1 MKKIVLNLIFGLLL
15 VSFSSKAQVPSYNQL
30 VSIVQAKL
38 PSLDVYNKI
47 VAINVWSASNAA
59 SRETNKE
66 FDKAYKLWEFAKLKN
81 GSKGAVVISCNVD
94 NDATTASI
102 AITKD
107 GITKLI
113 NVNKND
119 YDFLKNISLG
129 SNYVYDNTGA
139 KLYENLTSDKIF
151 TSFNQLITR

>member
-15 VSFSSKAQVPSYNQL
+15 VSFSSKAQAPSYNQL

-81 GSKGAVVISCNVD
+81 GSKGAVVISCNIDDV
-94 NDATTASI
+94 TTGNIS
-102 AITKD
+102 ITKD

-113 NVNKND
+113 SLNKAD
-119 YDFLKNISLG
+119 YDFLNNLSAG
-129 SNYVYDNTGA
+129 TNCVYDNTGT
-139 KLYENLTSDKIF
+139 KVYENLSADKIF
-151 TSFNQLITR
+151 NSFNQLITR